1 MNGMWFNKIGGQV
14 VADFRIEGSLLR
26 NGYQNIAGIDE
37 AGRGALFGPV
47 VAASVMYSVDFI
59 LSDRG
64 AWVAE
69 IDDSKLITPKK
80 RERLAR
86 AILASAKA
94 VGIGMATNREIDKKN
109 IHSASFEAMRRAIT
123 NMLCCPDFLLVD
135 GFELPGTHL
144 DQLGLRQGDRR
155 SISVASASIV
165 AKVLRDQMIS
175 KLDNV
180 YEGYAFAKHKGYGTK
195 DHFRALDEKG
205 PTVFHRFSFRPMNQ
219 EKG

>member
-1 MNGMWFNKIGGQV
+1 
-14 VADFRIEGSLLR
+14 VADFFLEGNLLR
-26 NGYQNIAGIDE
+26 NGYENIAGIDE

-47 VAASVMYSVDFI
+47 VAASVMYSEDFI
-59 LSDRG
+59 LRSQET
-64 AWVAE
+64 WVSE
-69 IDDSKLITPKK
+69 IDDSKLLSPKK

-94 VGIGMATNREIDKKN
+94 IGIGMATNKEIDKNN
-109 IHSASFEAMRRAIT
+109 IHSASFEAMRRAVR
-123 NMLCCPDFLLVD
+123 NMPSCPDFLLVD
-135 GFELPGTHL
+135 GFQLPGTHH

-175 KLDNV
+175 ELDNV
-180 YEGYAFAKHKGYGTK
+180 YEGYAFTKHKGYGTK

-205 PTVFHRFSFRPMNQ
+205 PTVFHRFSFRPLNQ

>member
-1 MNGMWFNKIGGQV
+1 M
-14 VADFRIEGSLLR
+14 ADFFLEGNLLR
-26 NGYQNIAGIDE
+26 NGYENIAGIDE

-47 VAASVMYSVDFI
+47 VAASVMYSEDFI
-59 LSDRG
+59 LSSQET
-64 AWVAE
+64 WVSE
-69 IDDSKLITPKK
+69 IDDSKLLSPKK

-94 VGIGMATNREIDKKN
+94 IGIGMATNKEIDKNN
-109 IHSASFEAMRRAIT
+109 IHSASFEAMRRAVR
-123 NMLCCPDFLLVD
+123 NMPSCPDFLLVD
-135 GFELPGTHL
+135 GFQLPGTHH

-180 YEGYAFAKHKGYGTK
+180 YEGYAFTKHKGYGTK

-205 PTVFHRFSFRPMNQ
+205 PTVFHRFSFRPLNQ